1 MESTNTSEEN
11 ERSLP
16 EKNDIE
22 QGKTISGILYDINN
36 YAVKRKGSLNTLQQL
51 CAFKKNYV

>member
-11 ERSLP
+11 DRSLP

-22 QGKTISGILYDINN
+22 QGKTISGIFMILIIMP
-36 YAVKRKGSLNTLQQL
+36 
-51 CAFKKNYV
+51 